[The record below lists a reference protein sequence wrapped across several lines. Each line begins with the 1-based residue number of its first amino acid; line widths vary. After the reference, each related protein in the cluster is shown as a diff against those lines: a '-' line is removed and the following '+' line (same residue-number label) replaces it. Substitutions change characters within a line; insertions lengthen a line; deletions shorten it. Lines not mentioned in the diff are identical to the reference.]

1 MDVPGWL
8 SPPSSPS
15 RQVNRRLALYVQR
28 RVLKIVDLEILET
41 TKVLSQ
47 HKFFLTQKYSI
58 ITFPSRVV
66 LESKFCLVITFAREN
81 RSRIDFESK
90 NDSK

>member
-1 MDVPGWL
+1 M
-8 SPPSSPS
+8 
-15 RQVNRRLALYVQR
+15 
-28 RVLKIVDLEILET
+28 LKIVDLEILET

-47 HKFFLTQKYSI
+47 NKFFLTQKYSI

-66 LESKFCLVITFAREN
+66 LESKFCLIITFAREN
-81 RSRIDFESK
+81 RPCIDFDSK